1 MNRAQEETPASS
13 SESLGWGQTFL
24 VSIQHIFVSNVWLD
38 PIFVASS
45 AGLSLTLSTNLVNAI
60 FITSGLVTLIQATKL
75 VRLPIVQGPSAAFD
89 ALMINAGKT
98 GMLPAAGGSIFV
110 SALLVFGLSVTG
122 LLTKLVKRL
131 TPAITGT
138 IIFLV
143 GVSLAS
149 FALSEFLGG
158 SPGTPG
164 FALPKTLLLSVMT
177 AAIVVL
183 LSLFGKGFF
192 HKFSFLI
199 ALVVGDVL
207 AGLTGMIDLSALG
220 SKPLIGLPRLLPYGG
235 FSFNWS
241 IFLTFFVAYTVAVIE
256 ALGVY
261 EASASVLNI
270 NLDQKRIRNG
280 IAGEAAGSALS
291 SLIGGFPTTAF
302 AQNLGVMKLTG
313 VHSRKPILLTGGLL
327 IVLGFIPKLG
337 AFLSLTPSPVIG
349 GMFLPAAATLIT
361 TGFAI
366 LKKSKNN
373 DTNNLI
379 IGLSIILA
387 IAVPTYAAGFPGS
400 LKTLLSNN
408 ILIGAIS
415 AVGLHICLISIPS
428 LFRKGVHDDQ
438 NID

>member
-1 MNRAQEETPASS
+1 MNTTQESTTPKEENLSI
-13 SESLGWGQTFL
+13 GQAFL

-60 FITSGLVTLIQATKL
+60 FIASGLVTLIQATKL

-89 ALMINAGKT
+89 ALMINAGKNSL
-98 GMLPAAGGSIFV
+98 LPAAGSSIFL
-110 SALLVFGLSVTG
+110 SGLLVFGLSVTG
-122 LLTKLVKRL
+122 LLTRLVKRL
-131 TPAITGT
+131 TPALTGT

-143 GVSLAS
+143 GISLS
-149 FALSEFLGG
+149 GFTISEFLGG
-158 SPGTPG
+158 SVGTPG
-164 FALPKTLLLSVMT
+164 FASPKNLFLATLT
-177 AAIVVL
+177 ASIVVV
-183 LSLFGKGFF
+183 LSLFGKGVW

-199 ALVVGDVL
+199 ALVVGDLL
-207 AGLTGMIDLSALG
+207 AGFTGLIDLAAISA
-220 SKPLIGLPRLLPYGG
+220 KPLFGLPKLLPYGA
-235 FSFNWS
+235 FSFSWPL
-241 IFLTFFVAYTVAVIE
+241 FLTFFIAYTVAVIE
-256 ALGVY
+256 AIGVY

-270 NLDQKRIRNG
+270 KLDQKRIRNG
-280 IAGEAAGSALS
+280 IAGEAAGSILS

-313 VHSRKPILLTGGLL
+313 VHSRKPILMAGGLL
-327 IVLGFIPKLG
+327 IILGFIPKLG

-361 TGFAI
+361 TGFSI
-366 LKKSKNN
+366 LKKAKNT

-387 IAVPTYAAGFPGS
+387 IAVPNYAAGFPGD

-408 ILIGAIS
+408 ILIGAIV
-415 AVGLHICLISIPS
+415 AIVLHLCLVS
-428 LFRKGVHDDQ
+428 LPKAIKGVLNHD
-438 NID
+438 

>member
-1 MNRAQEETPASS
+1 MNNVREKPGVATIDTLP
-13 SESLGWGQTFL
+13 WGQTFL
-24 VSIQHIFVSNVWLD
+24 VSVQHIFVSNVWLD

-60 FITSGLVTLIQATKL
+60 FIASGLVTLIQATKL
-75 VRLPIVQGPSAAFD
+75 VKLPIVQGPSAAFD

-98 GMLPAAGGSIFV
+98 GMLPAAGGSILL
-110 SALLVFGLSVTG
+110 SALLVFGLSITG
-122 LLTKLVKRL
+122 LLTKLVKKL
-131 TPAITGT
+131 TPTITGT

-143 GVSLAS
+143 GVSLAG
-149 FALSEFLGG
+149 FTLSEFLGG

-164 FALPKTLLLSVMT
+164 FASPKTLLLATVT
-177 AAIVVL
+177 TLIVLV
-183 LSLFGKGFF
+183 LSLFGKGLW

-207 AGLTGMIDLSALG
+207 AGVTGAIQLSDLGA
-220 SKPLIGLPRLLPYGG
+220 KPLFGFPHLLPYGG

-241 IFLTFFVAYTVAVIE
+241 IFLTFFVAYAVAVIE

-261 EASASVLNI
+261 EASASVLSI
-270 NLDQKRIRNG
+270 KLDQKRIRNG
-280 IAGEAAGSALS
+280 IAGEAAGSILS

-313 VHSRKPILLTGGLL
+313 VHSRKPILLTGILL
-327 IVLGFIPKLG
+327 IILGFIPKLG
-337 AFLSLTPSPVIG
+337 AFLSLTPSPIIG

-366 LKKSKNN
+366 LKKAPNN

-387 IAVPTYAAGFPGS
+387 IAVPTYASGFPGD

-408 ILIGAIS
+408 ILIGAI
-415 AVGLHICLISIPS
+415 AAIGLHVCLISIPNI
-428 LFRKGVHDDQ
+428 FRGGSHNDKNV
-438 NID
+438 N

>member
-1 MNRAQEETPASS
+1 MNNVQDKSS
-13 SESLGWGQTFL
+13 AVTDNTLHWGQTFL

-60 FITSGLVTLIQATKL
+60 FIASGLVTLIQATKL

-98 GMLPAAGGSIFV
+98 GMLPAAGGSILL

-122 LLTKLVKRL
+122 LLTKLVKKL

-143 GVSLAS
+143 GVSLAG
-149 FALSEFLGG
+149 FTLSESLGG
-158 SPGTPG
+158 SPSVPG
-164 FALPKTLLLSVMT
+164 FASPKTLFLATVTTS
-177 AAIVVL
+177 IVL
-183 LSLFGKGFF
+183 ILSLFGKGIW

-199 ALVVGDVL
+199 ALVVGDTL
-207 AGLTGMIDLSALG
+207 AGFTGMIKLSDLG
-220 SKPLIGLPRLLPYGG
+220 SKPLFGLPHLLPYGG
-235 FSFNWS
+235 FSFDWS
-241 IFLTFFVAYTVAVIE
+241 IFLTFFVAYSVAVIE
-256 ALGVY
+256 ALDVY

-270 NLDQKRIRNG
+270 ELDQKRIRNG
-280 IAGEAAGSALS
+280 IAGEAAGSILS

-313 VHSRKPILLTGGLL
+313 VHSRKPILLTGILL
-327 IVLGFIPKLG
+327 IILGFIPKLG
-337 AFLSLTPSPVIG
+337 AFLSLTPSPIIG

-361 TGFAI
+361 TGLSI
-366 LKKSKNN
+366 LKKSRNN

-387 IAVPTYAAGFPGS
+387 IAVPAYASGFPGS

-408 ILIGAIS
+408 ILIGAIT
-415 AVGLHICLISIPS
+415 AVFLHICLISIPNI
-428 LFRKGVHDDQ
+428 FRGGFRHDR
-438 NID
+438 NIN